1 MEKEGAARVTKL
13 LEFLAS
19 ANDSQQ
25 PNSKIICRSHY
36 LSPLSKLLHLQP
48 DSCKASLKSATT
60 KTITFYSSSSQEAKT
75 TRSSLPPTF
84 VRVARPNPP
93 TPVAIPSKL
102 APYIQSG
109 DVRCGLDESNKMC
122 CTFPQNF
129 TIPDKLTAL
138 SNDFKQKIG
147 KPVQPPHSLTHPK
160 SSSNSQLTPP
170 PSLPPLTS
178 KPIN

>member
-1 MEKEGAARVTKL
+1 MSIT
-13 LEFLAS
+13 
-19 ANDSQQ
+19 
-25 PNSKIICRSHY
+25 
-36 LSPLSKLLHLQP
+36 LSFP
-48 DSCKASLKSATT
+48 SLKVASPPTGLLQGLT
-60 KTITFYSSSSQEAKT
+60 QISHHQNHHILQLQLP
-75 TRSSLPPTF
+75 RSENDQVLPPTF